1 MISSDLGQ
9 TDAIERLLR
18 CEGYAAIANKCCDS
32 NMPKHQCR
40 ESPHCVSSCAMQR
53 RAGLPKSAMVINLRR
68 GLAFELHIDLNFLHG
83 FEDYIEYKEPC
94 GARR

>member
-1 MISSDLGQ
+1 M
-9 TDAIERLLR
+9 R
-18 CEGYAAIANKCCDS
+18 YAAKGRSSQICDGH
-32 NMPKHQCR
+32 KL
-40 ESPHCVSSCAMQR
+40 EE
-53 RAGLPKSAMVINLRR
+53 